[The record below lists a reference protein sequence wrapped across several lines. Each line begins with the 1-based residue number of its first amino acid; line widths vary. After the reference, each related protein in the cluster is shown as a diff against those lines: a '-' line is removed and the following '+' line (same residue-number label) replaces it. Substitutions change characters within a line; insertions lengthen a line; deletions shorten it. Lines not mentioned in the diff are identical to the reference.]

1 MSPDA
6 VISSPVGRLGIR
18 CRDGALTALTYLSD
32 TEPLRAPTGLAA
44 EVADQLDQY
53 FSEPDFRFELPL
65 GLDGTTF
72 QRRVWSALADIP
84 RGELRSYGELARE
97 LQTGPRA
104 VGGACARNPII
115 IVVPCH
121 RVVPVT
127 GGLGGYG
134 GSGSGAGV
142 DVKAWLVRHECAR
155 LHGRSAIS

>member
-1 MSPDA
+1 MCPDA
-6 VISSPVGRLGIR
+6 VISSPLGRLGIR
-18 CRDGALTALTYLSD
+18 CQDDALSSLTYLSH

-53 FSEPDFRFELPL
+53 FSNPDFRFQLPL
-65 GLDGTTF
+65 KLEGTVF
-72 QRRVWSALADIP
+72 QERVWSALAEIP

-97 LQTGPRA
+97 LQSGPRA
-104 VGGACARNPII
+104 VGGACARNPVI

-134 GSGSGAGV
+134 GSARGAGV
-142 DVKAWLVRHECAR
+142 NIKAWLVRHECAR
-155 LHGRSAIS
+155 LYGRSVIP